1 MVLILRKG
9 SRYRIFSGRIGKNWI
24 NAVARIAWGNGYS
37 RWIVMIANFP
47 MIPSA
52 DLLVSASWVLSRL
65 AADAI
70 AWGVKTTPAL

>member
-1 MVLILRKG
+1 MRPH
-9 SRYRIFSGRIGKNWI
+9 FS
-24 NAVARIAWGNGYS
+24 
-37 RWIVMIANFP
+37 

-52 DLLVSASWVLSRL
+52 DLLVSASWILSRL